1 MWNAAHDTYLEE
13 KILSADPVELVCMLY
28 QGAIDAVEE
37 ARRYLAAGEIAARSR
52 AISKACD
59 IVLELSSALDI
70 QLGGQLSLRLAELYD
85 YLLRRLLEANLKASD
100 GLLAEAQGLLS
111 TLTEGWRGVSP
122 RGRSESAEPRPGPWA
137 QLPVSEAEPV
147 YASQCWSL

>member
-70 QLGGQLSLRLAELYD
+70 QLGGQLSLRLADSTITCCAASWKLTSR
-85 YLLRRLLEANLKASD
+85 LATVCWRRRRD
-100 GLLAEAQGLLS
+100 CF
-111 TLTEGWRGVSP
+111 
-122 RGRSESAEPRPGPWA
+122 RP
-137 QLPVSEAEPV
+137 
-147 YASQCWSL
+147 